1 MTDSDNR
8 YGDTPLGKSVEEVEQ
23 EGGNLESP
31 PAADG
36 ELWNNDQVALPAIA
50 NANAS
55 AVPAVINPSLNPE
68 NEGTGTREGEE
79 STG

>member
-23 EGGNLESP
+23 EGGNLEPS

-50 NANAS
+50 NAS
-55 AVPAVINPSLNPE
+55 AIPAVINPSLNSE
-68 NEGTGTREGEE
+68 NEGTGTREGED